1 MSQLPFLSQF
11 AADAR
16 FYHRLKCPQ
25 QAATS
30 LALMVTALRSP
41 GLWMLTFHRII
52 YFSTRH
58 RNLRSVVWWLA
69 RLIEIPAHYLN
80 TVACKSELLGDC
92 CIKGPVYLSDKGYLT
107 CGALSVGAGSMIH
120 DHVTF
125 GYAVAKG
132 KSGRPHVGSNVW
144 IGPNC
149 IIAGGLEIGDGSTLL
164 PGTYLTYS
172 VPPRSVVRG
181 NPGRII
187 REDFD
192 NTALRATL
200 TIAETLPDTATAP
213 K

>member
-1 MSQLPFLSQF
+1 MLGFFSRL

-16 FYHRLKCPQ
+16 FYHRLKHPQ
-25 QAATS
+25 QAANTAAL
-30 LALMVTALRSP
+30 LATALSSRGWWLLS
-41 GLWMLTFHRII
+41 FHRII
-52 YFSTRH
+52 YFSTNH
-58 RNLRSVVWWLA
+58 RNLRSIVWWLA
-69 RLIEIPAHYLN
+69 RVAEIPAHYLN

-92 CIKGPVYLSDKGYLT
+92 NIKGSAYLPDKGYLT
-107 CGALSVGAGSMIH
+107 CGALSIGDGSLIH

-132 KSGRPHVGSNVW
+132 KTGRPQVGNNVW

-172 VPPRSVVRG
+172 VPPGSVVRG

-187 REDFD
+187 REGFD
-192 NTALRATL
+192 NTALL
-200 TIAETLPDTATAP
+200 NSLDVVETLPE
-213 K
+213 

>member
-1 MSQLPFLSQF
+1 MLHFLAQF
-11 AADAR
+11 AADTR
-16 FYHRLKCPQ
+16 FYHRLKQPQ
-25 QAATS
+25 QAATT
-30 LALMVTALRSP
+30 LALAATAL
-41 GLWMLTFHRII
+41 RII
-52 YFSTRH
+52 YFSTNR
-58 RNLRSVVWWLA
+58 RNLRSVIWWLA
-69 RLIEIPAHYLN
+69 RLVEIPVHYLN

-92 CIKGPVYLSDKGYLT
+92 HIKGPIYLSDKGYLT

-192 NTALRATL
+192 NAALRATL
-200 TIAETLPDTATAP
+200 TIVAALPDSAADQKISP
-213 K
+213 DGIVRS

>member
-1 MSQLPFLSQF
+1 MPGFFSRL

-16 FYHRLKCPQ
+16 FYHSLKFPG
-25 QAATS
+25 ASAGA
-30 LALMVTALRSP
+30 LALLATALRSR
-41 GLWMLTFHRII
+41 GFWILTFHRIV
-52 YFSTRH
+52 YFSSQH
-58 RNLRSVVWWLA
+58 RNLRSLVWWLA
-69 RLIEIPAHYLN
+69 RIVEIPAHYLN
-80 TVACKSELLGDC
+80 AVASKSELLGDC
-92 CIKGPVYLSDKGYLT
+92 NIRGPIYLSDKGYVI
-107 CGALSVGAGSMIH
+107 CGALSIGGGSLIH

-132 KSGRPHVGSNVW
+132 KTGRPHVGRDVW

-149 IIAGGLEIGDGSTLL
+149 IIAGGLEIGDGATLL

-192 NTALRATL
+192 NAALRASVRVVD
-200 TIAETLPDTATAP
+200 ALPN
-213 K
+213 